1 MTIMLLSGAP
11 EITSVVAEHKI
22 HVFHRYRCRYTGSIT
37 GFCYERCVIPVY
49 LDYPLR
55 FHAKRDDSYGFTSW
69 TFSFYLKG
77 NNRAVWRMC
86 ITPDY
91 SNVATYDA
99 GSAEEQLD
107 MHECLIEAFSTYY
120 RYTLLAGDN
129 CLPLMWSDTRTVL
142 KEETLYN
149 TPTSLYEHLYLR
161 GRDGKQTLLDQIADI
176 LCDIDSDLYRFA
188 TNFSARRYNRNRT
201 RGCLLSPS
209 GAVIK
214 LDHITDEQSILD
226 GIYRYDIVSS
236 VLVLAPNAPSV
247 EKSVFAY
254 KKEGY
259 AISAIARLLAI
270 PTDEVRALLRA

>member
-1 MTIMLLSGAP
+1 MTIMLLSGVP

-22 HVFHRYRCRYTGSIT
+22 HVFRRYRCRYTGSIT

-77 NNRAVWRMC
+77 SNRAVWRMC

-107 MHECLIEAFSTYY
+107 MHECLIEAFSIYY
-120 RYTLLAGDN
+120 RYTLTSENNRPCIWDN
-129 CLPLMWSDTRTVL
+129 AHAMFKEKVL
-142 KEETLYN
+142 YS

-259 AISAIARLLAI
+259 AISAISRLLAI

>member
-22 HVFHRYRCRYTGSIT
+22 HVFRRYRCRYTGSIT

-77 NNRAVWRMC
+77 SNRTVWRMC

-99 GSAEEQLD
+99 GSTEEQLD

-142 KEETLYN
+142 KEKTLYN

-176 LCDIDSDLYRFA
+176 LSEIDTD
-188 TNFSARRYNRNRT
+188 RRYKWKQIQ
-201 RGCLLSPS
+201 GCLLSPS

-226 GIYRYDIVSS
+226 GVYRYDTVSS
-236 VLVLAPNAPSV
+236 ILILAPNAPSIK
-247 EKSVFAY
+247 KSVFAY
-254 KKEGY
+254 EKAGY
-259 AISAIARLLAI
+259 TISTISRLLAI
-270 PTDEVRALLRA
+270 PTDEVRAMLRA

>member
-22 HVFHRYRCRYTGSIT
+22 HVFRRYRCRDTGSIT

-77 NNRAVWRMC
+77 SNRTVWRMC

-142 KEETLYN
+142 KEKTLYN

-176 LCDIDSDLYRFA
+176 LSEIDTDRQYKWKQIQ
-188 TNFSARRYNRNRT
+188 
-201 RGCLLSPS
+201 GCLLSPS

-226 GIYRYDIVSS
+226 GVYRYDTVSS
-236 VLVLAPNAPSV
+236 ILILAPNAPSIK
-247 EKSVFAY
+247 KSVFAY
-254 KKEGY
+254 EKAGY
-259 AISAIARLLAI
+259 TISTISRLLAI
-270 PTDEVRALLRA
+270 PTDEVRAMLRA